1 MGLVEDAT
9 GNDLTYRIIGA
20 AMKVHNDLGPGYKE
34 EVYERAFASQLAKD
48 GIGAQT
54 QVPIEI

>member
-1 MGLVEDAT
+1 MGLEQDVT

-34 EVYERAFASQLAKD
+34 EIFERALASQLNQN
-48 GIGAQT
+48 GIGARN
-54 QVPIEI
+54 QVP